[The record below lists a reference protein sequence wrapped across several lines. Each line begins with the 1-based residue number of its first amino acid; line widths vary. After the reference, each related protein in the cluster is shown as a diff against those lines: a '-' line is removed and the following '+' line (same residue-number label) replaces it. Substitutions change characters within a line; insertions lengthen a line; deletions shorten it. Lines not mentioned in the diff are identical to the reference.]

1 MDDAVNSSR
10 RKRWVYL
17 LACALVPKG
26 QRLADGEG
34 RGACVDAGAQRPL
47 LAQTTLGVV
56 GTPTR
61 RDRVVFAFNGAG

>member
-1 MDDAVNSSR
+1 MMPSTAQR

-26 QRLADGEG
+26 QTLADGEG
-34 RGACVDAGAQRPL
+34 RGARVDAGAQRQL
-47 LAQTTLGVV
+47 LVQMTLGVV